1 MQELVTAMRDLPGLF
16 GAQVCTVADA
26 PEWLAIVSRWQ
37 DEASLRHI
45 VGTSAARL
53 VDDVAGLA
61 DEEEI
66 ENLISESGRIE
77 SCVRRTS
84 AMTLYGRKQ
93 PLKLGI
99 CAVPVKTRSHI

>member
-16 GAQVCTVADA
+16 GAQVCTVAEA

-53 VDDVAGLA
+53 VDEVAGLA

-66 ENLISESGRIE
+66 ENL
-77 SCVRRTS
+77 TS
-84 AMTLYGRKQ
+84 M
-93 PLKLGI
+93 
-99 CAVPVKTRSHI
+99 